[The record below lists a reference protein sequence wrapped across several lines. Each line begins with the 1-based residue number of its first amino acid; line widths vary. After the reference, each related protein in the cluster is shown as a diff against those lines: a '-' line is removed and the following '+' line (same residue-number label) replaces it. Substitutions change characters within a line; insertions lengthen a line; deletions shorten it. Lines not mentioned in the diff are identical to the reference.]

1 MNELS
6 QDKIGKNA
14 IDVIREVSKLI
25 DKINSMVRRT
35 KSEEKIINYARALS
49 SLYGTL
55 LKVLK
60 EVGIESSNKS
70 LDELLSELDIPE
82 KQAKK
87 LLKILEA
94 IDK

>member
-1 MNELS
+1 MS